1 MQKILSFVMVVAM
14 ALSLSAFAP
23 MTTKKV
29 AHKAMPRIEQKAPV
43 APASQ
48 SARLATPQA
57 RKAMA
62 TAMALQTKKQQPQVK
77 HVAKKN
83 IVRKAVNAVT
93 EITPEQALEI
103 GKALADNATTDVEY
117 RVVGI
122 VSYANDYNTQYGSQT
137 FSMSSDGSD
146 SKSNF
151 KAYQCNLAAPG
162 VVVGDSVAVTGK
174 ILKYVS
180 GSNTTIE
187 IKQGTV
193 EILGGDVPPTP
204 PTPAGDVITPEQALE
219 IGKALADNATTD
231 VEYRVVGIV
240 SYANDYNT
248 QYGSQTFS
256 MSSDGSDSK
265 SNFKAYQCNLA
276 APGVVVGDSVAV
288 TGKILKYVSGS
299 NTTIEI
305 KQGTVEILGGD
316 VPPTPP
322 TGDVEITGLQLAS
335 AYYVEGFWDFDIYA
349 DDATDYFPE
358 VYFSVGEEATSETSI
373 VGTWSL
379 YWGGYWKTAN
389 DSVLADEE
397 EPVGSLTITCVEQ
410 GIYNFVGSF
419 VGTDGKTYTWNAQN
433 IEVYALDGETE
444 EEITLTDGG
453 EPVPPT
459 PGDIYTIAEVKSLHA
474 EGAIENEDVISV
486 KGYVA
491 GMFLKPS
498 NFEKFGSVCVWLTDT
513 KGGSAKELELY
524 NCYGLNEDKFTS
536 FSPDATGD
544 KNVDVTS
551 VSTATYSLNVGD
563 YVEATGAFNLFNT
576 TYELNTGCYL
586 TKIGSDT
593 PVPPTPGEKY
603 EVDMNADFEVSVEDF
618 LGWFTIVDATVTA
631 SNDSIDF
638 TAMVYSFEKEAFY
651 GVEWS
656 GEELECEFVLN
667 GVEQT
672 ITSATLL
679 ATQEGDVTK
688 ATVVLVIA
696 SGAQYTLN
704 LTYVIPEPKETVN
717 VDYPQGVMGE
727 YYPSY
732 GDYYFYAENE
742 GENIMI
748 LDIFTSNLEGTYTM
762 EDMDMSYTGFAKVN
776 GADTTWV
783 APYSIDATITN
794 VEDTFRI
801 AVDFF
806 GKDTIN
812 YHITSWYV
820 APAAKDTVTLNYANA
835 LYEDALEAYESAM
848 AYGENTNDFIQLY
861 FAEIAQVAGDFT
873 LADLY
878 ADYSYIGLVNGTD
891 TTYVTFT
898 SAEIN
903 VAVNGEVAT
912 ITAGLMG
919 TDTMYYKVTMTAT
932 IEKYEVDMYQY
943 DEEEDVK
950 DSFNAQTDQLTWDT
964 SYFAEYGVVF
974 LNVVKADES
983 ANIIL
988 EFVSDVATIA
998 NGTYPIAVDG
1008 DGSFVVAS
1016 AGFDEAEN
1024 YDYPSYYAQYDDQY
1038 MYPWYIV
1045 SGTVTVS
1052 DEAIVVAGVNSRDK
1066 KVDITITLNGKPQPS
1081 GDHTIV
1087 IADYADV
1094 NFNTFDGAY
1103 TVVTDKN
1110 GGTEPAYNTTS
1121 LDLRLYAKNTFTL
1134 TSNNG
1139 AMTEI
1144 VFNISDKGLTR
1155 QADIAVS
1162 AGSITSYD
1170 MTNAKVTWKG
1180 NATEVVFTVGE
1191 KATHGSESTKAG
1203 QFDFTSIDIVTT
1215 ATGLQDLRL
1224 NDNVKKFMYNGN
1236 VMINVNG
1243 VIYNVM
1249 GAKVAR

>member
-1 MQKILSFVMVVAM
+1 MKKILSFVMVVAM

-43 APASQ
+43 APAAQ

-83 IVRKAVNAVT
+83 IVRKAVNRKAAMASSELYKVNFTTTQGGWTIQNKELSSLTYVWKQDAQYGMKASAYNKQAYAAESWLISPAIDLTSATEATLKLNQAVNKGAAT
-93 EITPEQALEI
+93 NL
-103 GKALADNATTDVEY
+103 KVKVSADNGVNWSNLSINMPAGTSWTYQEDEADLTAY
-117 RVVGI
+117 VG
-122 VSYANDYNTQYGSQT
+122 
-137 FSMSSDGSD
+137 SSI
-146 SKSNF
+146 K
-151 KAYQCNLAAPG
+151 LAFA
-162 VVVGDSVAVTGK
+162 
-174 ILKYVS
+174 YVS
-180 GSNTTIE
+180 TTAVCPTWQ
-187 IKQGTV
+187 IKD
-193 EILGGDVPPTP
+193 L
-204 PTPAGDVITPEQALE
+204 VITGE
-219 IGKALADNATTD
+219 G
-231 VEYRVVGIV
+231 
-240 SYANDYNT
+240 
-248 QYGSQTFS
+248 
-256 MSSDGSDSK
+256 
-265 SNFKAYQCNLA
+265 
-276 APGVVVGDSVAV
+276 
-288 TGKILKYVSGS
+288 
-299 NTTIEI
+299 
-305 KQGTVEILGGD
+305 GTP

-322 TGDVEITGLQLAS
+322 TGDVEIQGLVYAE
-335 AYYVEGFWDFDIYA
+335 AYYSDGYWDFDIYA

-358 VYFSVGEEATSETSI
+358 VYFSCFDEAPSQTSI
-373 VGTWSL
+373 VGTYDV
-379 YWGGYWKTAN
+379 YWAGYWASEN
-389 DSVLADEE
+389 DSVLTADEA
-397 EPVGSLTITCVEQ
+397 VGSLTVTCVEQ
-410 GIYNFVGSF
+410 GVYNFVGSF
-419 VGTDGKTYTWNAQN
+419 VGEDGKTYTWNAQN
-433 IEVYALDGETE
+433 IEVQAWDDEYN
-444 EEITLTDGG
+444 EITLTDGG
-453 EPVPPT
+453 E
-459 PGDIYTIAEVKSLHA
+459 
-474 EGAIENEDVISV
+474 
-486 KGYVA
+486 
-491 GMFLKPS
+491 
-498 NFEKFGSVCVWLTDT
+498 
-513 KGGSAKELELY
+513 
-524 NCYGLNEDKFTS
+524 
-536 FSPDATGD
+536 
-544 KNVDVTS
+544 
-551 VSTATYSLNVGD
+551 
-563 YVEATGAFNLFNT
+563 
-576 TYELNTGCYL
+576 
-586 TKIGSDT
+586 

-618 LGWFTIVDATVTA
+618 SGWFTIVDATVTA

-638 TAMVYSFEKEAFY
+638 TAKVYSWEQEAFY

-688 ATVVLVIA
+688 ATVVLVTA

-727 YYPSY
+727 YYPSTN
-732 GDYYFYAENE
+732 DYYFYAENE
-742 GENIMI
+742 GENIMS

-762 EDMDMSYTGFAKVN
+762 DDMDMYYTGFAKVN
-776 GADTTWV
+776 GTDTTWV

-848 AYGENTNDFIQLY
+848 VYGENANDFIQLY

-891 TTYVTFT
+891 TTYVAFT

-932 IEKYEVDMYQY
+932 IEKYEEDMYQY

-974 LNVVKADES
+974 LSVVKADES

-1008 DGSFVVAS
+1008 DGTFVVAS

-1066 KVDITITLNGKPQPS
+1066 KVDITITLNQPT
-1081 GDHTIV
+1081 GDPI
-1087 IADYADV
+1087 I
-1094 NFNTFDGAY
+1094 
-1103 TVVTDKN
+1103 
-1110 GGTEPAYNTTS
+1110 
-1121 LDLRLYAKNTFTL
+1121 
-1134 TSNNG
+1134 
-1139 AMTEI
+1139 
-1144 VFNISDKGLTR
+1144 ISD
-1155 QADIAVS
+1155 D
-1162 AGSITSYD
+1162 Y
-1170 MTNAKVTWKG
+1170 
-1180 NATEVVFTVGE
+1180 
-1191 KATHGSESTKAG
+1191 
-1203 QFDFTSIDIVTT
+1203 
-1215 ATGLQDLRL
+1215 LRL
-1224 NDNVKKFMYNGN
+1224 NDNVKKFMYKGN

>member
-1 MQKILSFVMVVAM
+1 MVVAM

-43 APASQ
+43 APAQ

-83 IVRKAVNAVT
+83 IVRKAGIKKAAMAAELYKVDFTASQGGWTIQDKELSGLTYVWQQDSKYGMKASAYNKQAYAAESWLISPAIDLTSATEATLKLNQAVNKGAATNLKV
-93 EITPEQALEI
+93 
-103 GKALADNATTDVEY
+103 KVSADNGV
-117 RVVGI
+117 
-122 VSYANDYNTQYGSQT
+122 NW
-137 FSMSSDGSD
+137 SDLSINMPAGTSWD
-146 SKSNF
+146 F
-151 KAYQCNLAAPG
+151 QEDEADLAAY
-162 VVVGDSVAVTGK
+162 VGSSIKLAFA
-174 ILKYVS
+174 YMS
-180 GSNTTIE
+180 TTTVCPTWE
-187 IKQGTV
+187 IKS
-193 EILGGDVPPTP
+193 L
-204 PTPAGDVITPEQALE
+204 VIT
-219 IGKALADNATTD
+219 G
-231 VEYRVVGIV
+231 
-240 SYANDYNT
+240 
-248 QYGSQTFS
+248 
-256 MSSDGSDSK
+256 DG
-265 SNFKAYQCNLA
+265 
-276 APGVVVGDSVAV
+276 
-288 TGKILKYVSGS
+288 
-299 NTTIEI
+299 
-305 KQGTVEILGGD
+305 GTP

-322 TGDVEITGLQLAS
+322 TGDVEITGLQLAN

-349 DDATDYFPE
+349 GEETNYFPE
-358 VYFSVGEEATSETSI
+358 VYFSADEEATSETSI

-444 EEITLTDGG
+444 EEIILTDGG

-459 PGDIYTIAEVKSLHA
+459 PGDIYTIAEVKSLQA
-474 EGAIENEDVISV
+474 AGTIEDDDVISV

-513 KGGSAKELELY
+513 KGGSAKEFELY

-563 YVEATGAFNLFNT
+563 YVEATGAFKLFNT

-586 TKIGSDT
+586 TKIGSDG

-688 ATVVLVIA
+688 GTVVLVTA

-704 LTYVIPEPKETVN
+704 LTYVVPEPKETVN

-727 YYPSY
+727 YYPSTN
-732 GDYYFYAENE
+732 DYYFYAENE

-762 EDMDMSYTGFAKVN
+762 DDMDMYYTGFAKVN
-776 GADTTWV
+776 GTDTTWV

-820 APAAKDTVTLNYANA
+820 VPAAKDTVTLNYANA
-835 LYEDALEAYESAM
+835 LYEDALEAYGSAM
-848 AYGENTNDFIQLY
+848 AYGENANDFIQLY

-891 TTYVTFT
+891 TTYVAFT

-912 ITAGLMG
+912 ITVGLMG

-932 IEKYEVDMYQY
+932 IEKYEEDMYQY

-974 LNVVKADES
+974 LSVVKADES

-1008 DGSFVVAS
+1008 DGTFVVAS
-1016 AGFDEAEN
+1016 AGYDEAED

-1052 DEAIVVAGVNSRDK
+1052 DEAIVVAGVNSKDK

-1081 GDHTIV
+1081 GDPI
-1087 IADYADV
+1087 I
-1094 NFNTFDGAY
+1094 
-1103 TVVTDKN
+1103 
-1110 GGTEPAYNTTS
+1110 
-1121 LDLRLYAKNTFTL
+1121 
-1134 TSNNG
+1134 
-1139 AMTEI
+1139 
-1144 VFNISDKGLTR
+1144 ISD
-1155 QADIAVS
+1155 D
-1162 AGSITSYD
+1162 Y
-1170 MTNAKVTWKG
+1170 
-1180 NATEVVFTVGE
+1180 
-1191 KATHGSESTKAG
+1191 
-1203 QFDFTSIDIVTT
+1203 
-1215 ATGLQDLRL
+1215 LRL
-1224 NDNVKKFMYNGN
+1224 NDSVKKFMYKGN

-1243 VIYNVM
+1243 VIYNMM

>member
-1 MQKILSFVMVVAM
+1 MKKILSFVMVVAM

-43 APASQ
+43 APAAQ

-77 HVAKKN
+77 HVAKKHV
-83 IVRKAVNAVT
+83 VRKAGIKKAAMASSELYKVDFTATQGGWTIQNKELSSLTYVWKQDAQYGMKASAYNKQAYAAESWLISPAIDLTSATKATLKLNQAVNKGAATNLKV
-93 EITPEQALEI
+93 
-103 GKALADNATTDVEY
+103 KVSADNGVNWSDLSINMPAGTSWTYQEDEADLTAYVGSSIKLAFAYVSTTDVCP
-117 RVVGI
+117 
-122 VSYANDYNTQYGSQT
+122 TWQ
-137 FSMSSDGSD
+137 
-146 SKSNF
+146 
-151 KAYQCNLAAPG
+151 
-162 VVVGDSVAVTGK
+162 
-174 ILKYVS
+174 
-180 GSNTTIE
+180 
-187 IKQGTV
+187 IKD
-193 EILGGDVPPTP
+193 L
-204 PTPAGDVITPEQALE
+204 VITGE
-219 IGKALADNATTD
+219 G
-231 VEYRVVGIV
+231 
-240 SYANDYNT
+240 
-248 QYGSQTFS
+248 
-256 MSSDGSDSK
+256 
-265 SNFKAYQCNLA
+265 
-276 APGVVVGDSVAV
+276 
-288 TGKILKYVSGS
+288 
-299 NTTIEI
+299 
-305 KQGTVEILGGD
+305 GT
-316 VPPTPP
+316 
-322 TGDVEITGLQLAS
+322 
-335 AYYVEGFWDFDIYA
+335 
-349 DDATDYFPE
+349 
-358 VYFSVGEEATSETSI
+358 
-373 VGTWSL
+373 
-379 YWGGYWKTAN
+379 
-389 DSVLADEE
+389 
-397 EPVGSLTITCVEQ
+397 
-410 GIYNFVGSF
+410 
-419 VGTDGKTYTWNAQN
+419 
-433 IEVYALDGETE
+433 
-444 EEITLTDGG
+444 
-453 EPVPPT
+453 PVPPT
-459 PGDIYTIAEVKSLHA
+459 
-474 EGAIENEDVISV
+474 
-486 KGYVA
+486 
-491 GMFLKPS
+491 
-498 NFEKFGSVCVWLTDT
+498 
-513 KGGSAKELELY
+513 
-524 NCYGLNEDKFTS
+524 
-536 FSPDATGD
+536 
-544 KNVDVTS
+544 
-551 VSTATYSLNVGD
+551 
-563 YVEATGAFNLFNT
+563 
-576 TYELNTGCYL
+576 
-586 TKIGSDT
+586 
-593 PVPPTPGEKY
+593 PPTPGEKY
-603 EVDMNADFEVSVEDF
+603 EVDMNADFEVSVEEF
-618 LGWFTIVDATVTA
+618 YGVLTIVDATVTA

-638 TAMVYSFEKEAFY
+638 TAKVYSWEQEAFY

-688 ATVVLVIA
+688 GTVVLVIA

-742 GENIMI
+742 GENIMM
-748 LDIFTSNLEGTYTM
+748 LYIFTSNLEGTYTM

-776 GADTTWV
+776 GTDTTWV

-835 LYEDALEAYESAM
+835 LYEDALEAYESAI
-848 AYGENTNDFIQLY
+848 AYGENANDFIQLY

-891 TTYVTFT
+891 TTYVAFT

-932 IEKYEVDMYQY
+932 IEKYEVDMYYY

-950 DSFNAQTDQLTWDT
+950 DSFNAQTDQLTWDS

-974 LNVVKADES
+974 LSVVKADES

-998 NGTYPIAVDG
+998 NGTYPIVVDG
-1008 DGSFVVAS
+1008 DGTFVVAS
-1016 AGFDEAEN
+1016 AGYDEAEN
-1024 YDYPSYYAQYDDQY
+1024 YDYPSYYAQYDDEY

-1052 DEAIVVAGVNSRDK
+1052 DEAIVVAGVNSKDK

-1087 IADYADV
+1087 IADYAAV

-1103 TVVTDKN
+1103 TVATDKN
-1110 GGTEPAYNTTS
+1110 GGTEPAYYATS

-1144 VFNISDKGLTR
+1144 VFNISEKGLAR

-1162 AGSITSYD
+1162 EGEITSYD
-1170 MTNAKVTWKG
+1170 MTNAKVTWVG
-1180 NATEVVFTVGE
+1180 NATEVVFTVGD
-1191 KATHGSESTKAG
+1191 KATHGSDGATKAG
-1203 QFDFTSIDIVTT
+1203 QFDFTSIDIVTAT
-1215 ATGLQDLRL
+1215 TGLQDLRL
-1224 NDNVKKFMYNGN
+1224 NDNVKKFMYKGQLYIRKSGKN
-1236 VMINVNG
+1236 
-1243 VIYNVM
+1243 YNVL
-1249 GAKVAR
+1249 GAEL

>member
-43 APASQ
+43 APAQ

-77 HVAKKN
+77 HVAKKHV
-83 IVRKAVNAVT
+83 VRKAVSRKAAMASSELYKVNFTATQGGWTIQDKELSGLSCVWKRDAQYGMKANAYNKQAYAAESWLISPAIDLTSAT
-93 EITPEQALEI
+93 EATLKLNQAVNKGAATNLKVKVSVDNGVNWSDLSINMPAGTSWDYQEDE
-103 GKALADNATTDVEY
+103 ADLADY
-117 RVVGI
+117 VG
-122 VSYANDYNTQYGSQT
+122 
-137 FSMSSDGSD
+137 SSI
-146 SKSNF
+146 K
-151 KAYQCNLAAPG
+151 LAFA
-162 VVVGDSVAVTGK
+162 
-174 ILKYVS
+174 YVS
-180 GSNTTIE
+180 TTTVSPTWQ
-187 IKQGTV
+187 IKDLVITGDGGTP
-193 EILGGDVPPTP
+193 VPPT
-204 PTPAGDVITPEQALE
+204 
-219 IGKALADNATTD
+219 
-231 VEYRVVGIV
+231 
-240 SYANDYNT
+240 
-248 QYGSQTFS
+248 
-256 MSSDGSDSK
+256 
-265 SNFKAYQCNLA
+265 
-276 APGVVVGDSVAV
+276 
-288 TGKILKYVSGS
+288 
-299 NTTIEI
+299 
-305 KQGTVEILGGD
+305 
-316 VPPTPP
+316 
-322 TGDVEITGLQLAS
+322 
-335 AYYVEGFWDFDIYA
+335 
-349 DDATDYFPE
+349 
-358 VYFSVGEEATSETSI
+358 
-373 VGTWSL
+373 
-379 YWGGYWKTAN
+379 
-389 DSVLADEE
+389 
-397 EPVGSLTITCVEQ
+397 
-410 GIYNFVGSF
+410 
-419 VGTDGKTYTWNAQN
+419 
-433 IEVYALDGETE
+433 
-444 EEITLTDGG
+444 
-453 EPVPPT
+453 PPT
-459 PGDIYTIAEVKSLHA
+459 PGDIYTIAEVKSLQA
-474 EGAIENEDVISV
+474 AGTIQDDDIISV

-498 NFEKFGSVCVWLTDT
+498 NFEKYGSVCVWLTDT

-524 NCYGLNEDKFTS
+524 NCFGLNEDKFTS

-544 KNVDVTS
+544 KNVDVTT
-551 VSTATYSLNVGD
+551 VSTETYSLNVGD
-563 YVEATGAFNLFNT
+563 YVEATGAFKLFNT

-603 EVDMNADFEVSVEDF
+603 EVDMNADFEVSIEDF
-618 LGWFTIVDATVTA
+618 LGWFTIIDATVTA

-667 GVEQT
+667 GVKQT

-727 YYPSY
+727 YYPSTN
-732 GDYYFYAENE
+732 DYYFYAENE

-783 APYSIDATITN
+783 VPYSIDATITN

-848 AYGENTNDFIQLY
+848 VYGENANDFIQLY

-891 TTYVTFT
+891 TTYVAFT

-932 IEKYEVDMYQY
+932 IEKYEEDMYQY

-974 LNVVKADES
+974 LNVAKADES

-1008 DGSFVVAS
+1008 EGTFVVAS
-1016 AGFDEAEN
+1016 AGYDEAED

-1052 DEAIVVAGVNSRDK
+1052 DKAIVVAGVNSKDK
-1066 KVDITITLNGKPQPS
+1066 KVDITITLNQPT
-1081 GDHTIV
+1081 GDPI
-1087 IADYADV
+1087 I
-1094 NFNTFDGAY
+1094 
-1103 TVVTDKN
+1103 
-1110 GGTEPAYNTTS
+1110 
-1121 LDLRLYAKNTFTL
+1121 
-1134 TSNNG
+1134 
-1139 AMTEI
+1139 
-1144 VFNISDKGLTR
+1144 ISD
-1155 QADIAVS
+1155 D
-1162 AGSITSYD
+1162 Y
-1170 MTNAKVTWKG
+1170 
-1180 NATEVVFTVGE
+1180 
-1191 KATHGSESTKAG
+1191 
-1203 QFDFTSIDIVTT
+1203 
-1215 ATGLQDLRL
+1215 LRL
-1224 NDNVKKFMYNGN
+1224 NDSVKKFMYKGQLYIRKSGKN
-1236 VMINVNG
+1236 
-1243 VIYNVM
+1243 YNVL
-1249 GAKVAR
+1249 GAEL